1 LTEAESKQIL
11 AAYGIPTTP
20 MRIASS
26 ADEAVAAADEL
37 GYPVVAKI
45 HSETITH
52 KTDIGGVILNLGD
65 AEAVRSA
72 FARIESAV
80 TEKASVE
87 DFDGVS
93 IQPMMKL
100 DGYELIVGSSVDP
113 QFGPVLLFGTGGTL
127 VEVFK
132 DRALAL
138 PPLNTTLAR
147 RMMERT
153 KIYEALHGIRGR
165 PPVDLAALEL
175 LLVRFSQIVAEHRI
189 IKEIDINPLLAS
201 HERLL
206 ALDARVLLYEADVDE
221 AEIPPLA
228 IRPYPV
234 QYVAPWTLKDGTE
247 VTLRPIRPE
256 DEPLMVK
263 FHESLSERSV
273 YLRYFD
279 PIRLSERTSHERLA
293 RICFMDYAQEMVLV
307 AERRN
312 PRTDEPEIIAASRMS
327 GLSGAE
333 AADLTIIIS
342 DAWQGKGLGDEMLRR
357 QIDIARQE
365 GLSRVQAV
373 LLPEADAMRH
383 LVEKLGFSVRDL
395 PDSKQMLAELSL

>member
-1 LTEAESKQIL
+1 
-11 AAYGIPTTP
+11 
-20 MRIASS
+20 MRVATSP
-26 ADEAVAAADEL
+26 DEAVQAAEEL

-45 HSETITH
+45 NSKTITH
-52 KTDIGGVILNLGD
+52 KTDIGGVVLNLGD
-65 AEAVRSA
+65 ADAVRAA
-72 FARIESAV
+72 FEQIKASV
-80 TEKASVE
+80 TEKAGAGA
-87 DFDGVS
+87 FDGVS

-132 DRALAL
+132 DRALGL

-165 PPVDLAALEL
+165 PPVDMAALEL
-175 LLVRFSQIVAEHRI
+175 LMVRFSQIVAEHRA

-206 ALDARVLLYEADVDE
+206 ALDARVLLYDPEVDE
-221 AEIPPLA
+221 ADLPPLA

-234 QYVAPWTLKDGTE
+234 QYVWNWTLKDGTP
-247 VTLRPIRPE
+247 VIIRPIRPE

-293 RICFMDYAQEMVLV
+293 RICFIDYAQEIVLV
-307 AERRN
+307 AEHQN
-312 PRTDEPEIIAASRMS
+312 PRTGEPEIIAAARATRQRDSQQ
-327 GLSGAE
+327 
-333 AADLTIIIS
+333 ADFTMIIS
-342 DAWQGKGLGDEMLRR
+342 DAWQGKGLGGELLAHH
-357 QIDIARQE
+357 IDIARQE
-365 GLSRVQAV
+365 GIQQLRAV
-373 LLPEADAMRH
+373 LLPEANAMRH
-383 LVEKLGFSVRDL
+383 LVEKLGFTVHEL
-395 PDSKQMLAELSL
+395 PDTQVMQATIDLE